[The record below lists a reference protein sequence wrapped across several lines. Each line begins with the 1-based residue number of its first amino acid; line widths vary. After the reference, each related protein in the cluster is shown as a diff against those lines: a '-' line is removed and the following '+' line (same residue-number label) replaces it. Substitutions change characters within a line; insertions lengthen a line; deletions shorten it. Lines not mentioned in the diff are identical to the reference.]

1 MPDYPKSVNV
11 GTDKATAYELRAD
24 LHSVRQ
30 PADASQDKAVAVI
43 PDGKAAAF
51 AVYKGTP
58 AQDRGIA
65 DVGPVY
71 AAGPEGPFAVPTG
84 RVFVRF
90 ANGVRAD
97 ERKKQF
103 EKAGF
108 EIDKTLSYAPNAI
121 WLRPATGGVHRALP
135 ALASLSKLPDVEHV
149 EPQLLLERELKG

>member
-1 MPDYPKSVNV
+1 MPDYPKRVSV
-11 GTDKATAYELRAD
+11 GTDKAAAYELRAD
-24 LHSVRQ
+24 LHSVRH
-30 PADASQDKAVAVI
+30 AAGASQDEAVAVI
-43 PDGKAAAF
+43 PDGKAAF

-58 AQDRGIA
+58 SHDRGIE

-71 AAGPEGPFAVPTG
+71 SAGPDGPIAVPTG

-97 ERKKQF
+97 ERKKEF

-121 WLRPATGGVHRALP
+121 WLRPASGGVHRALP
-135 ALASLSKLPDVEHV
+135 ALASLNKLPDVEHV